1 MMDKIFIV
9 ANLLKDRASS
19 FPNKPYLIFGE
30 KSISYQDFDRYTDCL
45 AAGLQQIGIKQ
56 RENVA
61 VLLPNSLEIIH
72 TYMALW
78 KIGAIAV
85 PISTILLPHEWVYYF
100 TSSQAKVLVTNP
112 DFLEKIITI
121 KDKLPYLEQIVVVG
135 KAKEFSSLHW
145 KLHEFETLLGCTQ
158 QLEVPV
164 PRPYDVIL
172 ICYTSGTEGKPK
184 GAMITNK
191 GITWNAKAYISTLG
205 WNENDKAWASL
216 PLFHFF
222 AISWGIVGMC
232 TAGGTYIVHERY
244 DPVKIL
250 QSIEKHKATVTFG
263 PTPVYSGLLYCPEL
277 PKYDISSLRMGFCGG
292 QTIPIGFFREWDSN
306 PYLKNCLLVEGY
318 GQTEASPLVT
328 TTRPGEERRLGSA
341 GPALDGIEM
350 RIVDDNMEDVPIG
363 EVGEIVYRGPN
374 MMKGYWQMPEATENT
389 LKLGW
394 LKSGDLGRI
403 DEDEFLYVVDRKKDM
418 IRYRG
423 FPVFPK
429 EAEDVLSTH
438 PAVEQVAVVGSPHPI
453 DGDIP
458 KAYIVLKK
466 GMTASEEELINYSR
480 ERLASYKTPR
490 IVEFVDSLPISPTG
504 KILKRVLRE
513 QELKKLAEEDR
524 LKGLK

>member
-1 MMDKIFIV
+1 MDNIYIA
-9 ANLLKDRASS
+9 ANLLKDRAVS
-19 FPNKPYLIFGE
+19 FPNKPFLIFE
-30 KSISYQDFDRYTDCL
+30 DTSLSYRDFDRRTDCL
-45 AAGLQQIGIKQ
+45 AAGLQRIGVKQ
-56 RENVA
+56 KENVA
-61 VLLPNSLEIIH
+61 VLLPNGLEVIH

-78 KIGAIAV
+78 KLGAVAV
-85 PISTILLPHEWVYYF
+85 PISNILLPNEWEYYF
-100 TSSQAKVLVTNP
+100 TNSLAKVLVTNSA
-112 DFLEKIITI
+112 FFEKILAI
-121 KDKLPYLEQIVVVG
+121 KDKLGHLEQIVLVG
-135 KAKEFSSLHW
+135 EAGDFSSSPW
-145 KLHEFETLLGCTQ
+145 KINELETLLGCDK
-158 QLEVPV
+158 QLDAPV
-164 PRPYDVIL
+164 LRPHDVIL

-191 GITWNAKAYISTLG
+191 GITWNAKGYIRTLG
-205 WNENDKAWASL
+205 WNENDKAWAAL

-244 DPVKIL
+244 EPVKIL

-263 PTPVYSGLLYCPEL
+263 PTPIFSGLLYCPEL
-277 PKYDISSLRMGFCGG
+277 PEYDISSFRIGVCGG
-292 QTIPIGFFREWDSN
+292 QTIPIGFLREWDGN
-306 PYLKNCLLVEGY
+306 PYLKKCLLVEVY

-328 TTRPGEERRLGSA
+328 ILRPGEERRLGSA
-341 GPALDGIEM
+341 GPVIEGIEM
-350 RIVDDNMEDVPIG
+350 KIVDDAMEEVPVG

-394 LKSGDLGRI
+394 LRSGDLGRM
-403 DEDEFLYVVDRKKDM
+403 DNDDLLYVVDRKKDM

-438 PAVEQVAVVGSPHPI
+438 PAVEQVAIVGSPHPI

-466 GMTASEEELINYSR
+466 GAAAGQEELVNYCR
-480 ERLASYKTPR
+480 EKLASYKTPR
-490 IVEFVDSLPISPTG
+490 IIEFVDSLPISPTG

-513 QELKKLAEEDR
+513 RELAKLAEEDR